1 VEFIKNVAAAEL
13 SVCESAD
20 SFLQSAMW
28 GRFKSR
34 FGWEARAFSVDWNQ
48 GGSRPLLSLSRC
60 VAPFL
65 SMTYIPWGP
74 ELPPVFPDDPNL
86 RAQATAELAR
96 SLRPF
101 LHSAF
106 IRFDP
111 PWFNSDGRMPLPL
124 TDRFK
129 RAGADIQPPDTV
141 LVDLTPPLEDI
152 LTAMKPKCRYNI
164 GLAEKRGVV
173 VCEQEN
179 SGACKQD
186 LEIFNQL
193 LKETALR
200 DGIAVHN
207 IEYYRALFEEARR
220 ENSQTVP
227 TRLRLYT
234 ARHEGDDLAAIVAL
248 FRGKQATYLY
258 GASSNIKR
266 NLMAPYALQWK
277 AIQDAKAF
285 GCAVYDL
292 FGIPPDESPDH
303 PMAGLYRFKTGFGGG
318 IVRRPGS
325 WDYPYKQVLRAL
337 FKSAESLRKKIMVRQ
352 RTSANRVDESR

>member
-1 VEFIKNVAAAEL
+1 MEFIKSITPTEL

-34 FGWEARAFSVDWNQ
+34 FGWGTRAFSVDWNQ
-48 GGSRPLLSLSRC
+48 GGARPLMTLSRRI
-60 VAPFL
+60 APFL

-74 ELPPVFPDDPNL
+74 ELPAAFPNDPHL
-86 RAQATAELAR
+86 RALAAEELAR
-96 SLRPF
+96 ALRPF

-111 PWFNSDGRMPLPL
+111 PWFDSDGGTPLAG
-124 TDRFK
+124 RFR

-141 LVDLTPPLEDI
+141 LVDLTPPLDEI
-152 LTAMKPKCRYNI
+152 LAAMKPKCRYNI
-164 GLAEKRGVV
+164 GLAQKRGVV
-173 VCEQEN
+173 VRSPVPCEQGNEQ
-179 SGACKQD
+179 GEQD
-186 LEIFNQL
+186 TPGIEIFYRL
-193 LKETALR
+193 LTETALR

-207 IEYYRALFEEARR
+207 IEYYRALFEE
-220 ENSQTVP
+220 SQGESRSAIP
-227 TRLRLYT
+227 TQLRLYT
-234 ARHEGDDLAAIVAL
+234 AGHENDDLAAIVVL

-277 AIQDAKAF
+277 AVQDAKAF
-285 GCAVYDL
+285 GCEVYDL
-292 FGIPPDESPDH
+292 FGIPPDENPCH
-303 PMAGLYRFKTGFGGG
+303 PMAGLYRFKTGFGGA

-325 WDYPYKQVLRAL
+325 WDYPYKPVLHAL
-337 FKSAESLRKKIMVRQ
+337 FKNAEIARKKIRI
-352 RTSANRVDESR
+352 SRRK

>member
-1 VEFIKNVAAAEL
+1 MEFIKGITPVEL

-34 FGWEARAFSVDWNQ
+34 FGWEARGFSVEWNQ
-48 GGSRPLLSLSRC
+48 GGERPLLTLSRRI
-60 VAPFL
+60 APFL

-74 ELPPVFPDDPNL
+74 ELPPDFPDDPNL
-86 RAQATAELAR
+86 RARAADELAR
-96 SLRPF
+96 VLRPF
-101 LHSAF
+101 FPSAF

-111 PWFNSDGRMPLPL
+111 PWFDSDGRSPPPP
-124 TDRFK
+124 TGRFR
-129 RAGADIQPPDTV
+129 RAGADVQPPDTV
-141 LVDLTPPLEDI
+141 LVDLTPSLDDI
-152 LTAMKPKCRYNI
+152 TAAMKPKCRYNI

-173 VCEQEN
+173 VSDCEQN
-179 SGACKQD
+179 VPYGI
-186 LEIFNQL
+186 EIFYRL

-200 DGIAVHN
+200 DGIAVHG
-207 IEYYRALFEEARR
+207 IEYYKALFEESYGG
-220 ENSQTVP
+220 SQIMP
-227 TRLRLYT
+227 TQLRLYT

-277 AIQDAKAF
+277 AMQDAKAF

-292 FGIPPDESPDH
+292 FGIPPDENPGH
-303 PMAGLYRFKTGFGGG
+303 PMAGLYRFKTGFGGT
-318 IVRRPGS
+318 IVHRPGS
-325 WDYPYKQVLRAL
+325 WDYPYKPVLHAL
-337 FKSAESLRKKIMVRQ
+337 FKSAETLRKKIMVSGR
-352 RTSANRVDESR
+352 R